1 MTTPNRDP
9 RTDLNERIEAPTESR
24 GYDGEVVPSTSN
36 PGYAEQPGA
45 SPEGGGYVGQQ
56 GVSPEGGGYATQ
68 PEGGG
73 YAAQPEGGGYATQPE
88 GGAFREQPAAMPE
101 SAERVVPAPVG
112 PGYSAEPQV
121 SPDSGGY
128 AERVGPSSGNGGD
141 GERLDTSIDT
151 GRRTDVT
158 GSSHRGGEEPEN
170 SSVQGL
176 FAETEL
182 SDLRSRWG
190 DVQAGFVDDPRECI
204 QKADGLVS
212 DVVEQLTTGIAG
224 ARARLESQWSRGE
237 QASTE
242 DLRVALMRYREF
254 FERLLAV

>member
-9 RTDLNERIEAPTESR
+9 RTDLNERIEEPRQSR
-24 GYDGEVVPSTSN
+24 GYDGGVVPSTSN

-45 SPEGGGYVGQQ
+45 SHEGGEYVGQQ
-56 GVSPEGGGYATQ
+56 GVSPEGGGYT
-68 PEGGG
+68 G
-73 YAAQPEGGGYATQPE
+73 QPE
-88 GGAFREQPAAMPE
+88 GGAFREQPAAIPE
-101 SAERVVPAPVG
+101 SAERVVPAPEG
-112 PGYSAEPQV
+112 PGHLAEPQI

-128 AERVGPSSGNGGD
+128 AERVGPSAGNGGD
-141 GERLDTSIDT
+141 GERLDSSIDSG
-151 GRRTDVT
+151 GRTEVT
-158 GSSHRGGEEPEN
+158 GSSHTGAGDLES
-170 SSVQGL
+170 SSVRTL
-176 FAETEL
+176 FAEAEL
-182 SDLRSRWG
+182 SGLRSRWG

>member
-9 RTDLNERIEAPTESR
+9 RTDLNERIEAPTESH
-24 GYDGEVVPSTSN
+24 GYDGGIVPSTSN
-36 PGYAEQPGA
+36 PGYVEQPGA
-45 SPEGGGYVGQQ
+45 SPEGGEHVGQR
-56 GVSPEGGGYATQ
+56 GVSPEAVGYTGQ

-73 YAAQPEGGGYATQPE
+73 H
-88 GGAFREQPAAMPE
+88 REQPADFPE
-101 SAERVVPAPVG
+101 SAERFASAPEG
-112 PGYSAEPQV
+112 PGHGPGPQI

-128 AERVGPSSGNGGD
+128 GERVGPLAGNGGD
-141 GERLDTSIDT
+141 GRRLDPSIGT
-151 GRRTDVT
+151 GGTEET
-158 GSSHRGGEEPEN
+158 GSSHTGGGESE
-170 SSVQGL
+170 SLRSL

-182 SDLRSRWG
+182 SGLRSRWG

-212 DVVEQLTTGIAG
+212 DVVEQLTIGITS

>member
-24 GYDGEVVPSTSN
+24 GYDGGVAPSTSN

-45 SPEGGGYVGQQ
+45 SPEGGEYVGQQ
-56 GVSPEGGGYATQ
+56 GGGYATQ

-73 YAAQPEGGGYATQPE
+73 YTGQPQ
-88 GGAFREQPAAMPE
+88 GGAFREQPAAVPE
-101 SAERVVPAPVG
+101 SAERVVSAPEG
-112 PGYSAEPQV
+112 PGHAAAPQI
-121 SPDSGGY
+121 SPDSGG
-128 AERVGPSSGNGGD
+128 
-141 GERLDTSIDT
+141 
-151 GRRTDVT
+151 RTEVT
-158 GSSHRGGEEPEN
+158 GSSHTGDGDPKS
-170 SSVQGL
+170 SSVRTL
-176 FAETEL
+176 FAEAEL
-182 SDLRSRWG
+182 SSLRSRWG